1 MARAPISPELALVD
15 PTLAL
20 SDIKEAWPVNSLD
33 PTNMSPPPGNGS
45 AAVAAAETSPVPSIE
60 ALLFNAGAISA
71 DQLGELVRD
80 AVLTQRPVTAIV
92 LERGLATPEMLA
104 ALQAGVGIDF
114 SPPAPSGD
122 ASASSPVEV
131 AQEAAF
137 SFAIP
142 PPRVEPEP
150 VAAVVSQLETPMAPT
165 AVTDPQAFAA
175 EPVPGPAT
183 TFQQPE
189 PLRSLDERVQ
199 AAVARAAQPPPQGP
213 APVAAD
219 APMVESTE
227 GEPAAT
233 MSTFTIVVRLQT
245 GERLAA
251 DTAATFENA
260 AEVARALAGKF
271 ARAGEWPLIA
281 GRCIRPD
288 AIVSVDIERPLA
300 R

>member
-1 MARAPISPELALVD
+1 M
-15 PTLAL
+15 
-20 SDIKEAWPVNSLD
+20 NSLD

-45 AAVAAAETSPVPSIE
+45 AAVASAETSPLPSIE

-92 LERGLATPEMLA
+92 LERGLATQEMLA
-104 ALQAGVGIDF
+104 ALQASVGIGIL
-114 SPPAPSGD
+114 PPAPSSD
-122 ASASSPVEV
+122 AIASSPVEV
-131 AQEAAF
+131 SQEAAF
-137 SFAIP
+137 SLAIP

-150 VAAVVSQLETPMAPT
+150 VAAVVSQLDTPMEPT
-165 AVTDPQAFAA
+165 AVSDPRAVAA
-175 EPVPGPAT
+175 ELVPGPGPVM
-183 TFQQPE
+183 TFYQPE
-189 PLRSLDERVQ
+189 PLKSLDECVQ

-219 APMVESTE
+219 APMVASTE
-227 GEPAAT
+227 GDPAAT
-233 MSTFTIVVRLQT
+233 TSTFTILVRLQS

-260 AEVARALAGKF
+260 AEVARALAGEL